1 MSGLSTALRGNG
13 KVYLDKN
20 EIDLD
25 FVAFGEQVKGEPSM
39 LESLAKG
46 LGGAMVKVEVHGNLD
61 EPKITTT
68 KLPVFQKPFELFG
81 EKKKK

>member
-1 MSGLSTALRGNG
+1 MSRIVESDRRQGHAAPELARREQCVL
-13 KVYLDKN
+13 
-20 EIDLD
+20 
-25 FVAFGEQVKGEPSM
+25 AFGEQVKGEPSM

-46 LGGAMVKVEVHGNLD
+46 LGGAMVKVEVHGNLN

>member
-1 MSGLSTALRGNG
+1 
-13 KVYLDKN
+13 
-20 EIDLD
+20 
-25 FVAFGEQVKGEPSM
+25 M

-46 LGGAMVKVEVHGNLD
+46 LGGAMVKVEVHGNLN

-68 KLPVFQKPFELFG
+68 KLPVFQKPFQLFG